1 MQAVLFDLDGTLLD
15 RDASVRM
22 FITRQYERW
31 QEALSIIPKETY
43 VQRFIELDDH
53 GYVWKDV
60 VYQQLIEEFDIKG
73 AAWEELLD
81 DYLKHFQDSCVP
93 FPFLIEMAE
102 GLQSNGWKLG
112 IITNGRDPFQMDNME
127 AIGIHSYMQEI
138 LISESEGVKKPDSAI
153 FKRAARRLGVPV
165 EACVFVG
172 DHPEK
177 DVQAAA
183 KAGMK
188 TVWKK
193 NPLWK
198 TAEADAVITGLE
210 QVPVVLRNLLKKEKA
225 DIIQGHCPGLS
236 VHAMERYELGQNNDV
251 YLINGK
257 YVFRFPK
264 YKEGVQ
270 KLIQETRVLD
280 HIQGKLPL
288 SIPEPAYR
296 FLDDQEPENAF
307 AGVRWIEGEPLWP
320 EDMERLEESLQKH
333 IAGQL
338 SSFLCR
344 LHNIPTERRTVEK
357 TTAEQ
362 IKADL
367 ETLYAD
373 IQHRLF
379 PFMCGPS
386 TIEVKDT
393 FEAFFEQERFTFST
407 TLIHGDFGPSN
418 LLWDK
423 KSRQVTGV
431 IDFGETGIGDPAYD
445 FAGLLSGY
453 GEAFVK
459 EALSLYPGGAQMF
472 ERAHFYQQTFALQEA
487 LYGLD
492 YGDRAAF
499 ESGMS
504 RYQ

>member
-1 MQAVLFDLDGTLLD
+1 
-15 RDASVRM
+15 
-22 FITRQYERW
+22 
-31 QEALSIIPKETY
+31 
-43 VQRFIELDDH
+43 
-53 GYVWKDV
+53 
-60 VYQQLIEEFDIKG
+60 
-73 AAWEELLD
+73 
-81 DYLKHFQDSCVP
+81 
-93 FPFLIEMAE
+93 
-102 GLQSNGWKLG
+102 
-112 IITNGRDPFQMDNME
+112 
-127 AIGIHSYMQEI
+127 
-138 LISESEGVKKPDSAI
+138 
-153 FKRAARRLGVPV
+153 
-165 EACVFVG
+165 
-172 DHPEK
+172 
-177 DVQAAA
+177 
-183 KAGMK
+183 
-188 TVWKK
+188 
-193 NPLWK
+193 
-198 TAEADAVITGLE
+198 
-210 QVPVVLRNLLKKEKA
+210 
-225 DIIQGHCPGLS
+225 
-236 VHAMERYELGQNNDV
+236 MERYKLGQNNDV

-288 SIPEPAYR
+288 PIPEPAYR

-393 FEAFFEQERFTFST
+393 FETFFEQERFTFST

-472 ERAHFYQQTFALQEA
+472 ERAHFYQQTFALREA
-487 LYGLD
+487 LYGLN